1 MSSISTHHSIPF
13 PSCRPDIAGNVSMP
27 LIHAF
32 DFLATPPS
40 TLPAV
45 VIVAGNDSTL
55 RSWVVSRL
63 MDGADVSVFDGE
75 TVRWVD
81 LRGELSTASLFS
93 AGERQTVVVRSGD
106 KLVKDCR
113 SELEQH
119 VASPG
124 DATRLVL
131 EVEQLPGNTRLYKIA
146 EKDQCVVQCSAPQSG
161 GGRNPQPDVPKIR
174 GFLVRTIAPKYQTK
188 LSDGAANALIEMIG
202 DNIGM
207 LDSEIAKLAVYL
219 PPNETITE
227 ALVREVVAGWI
238 GKTMWEINDAAAG
251 GQAADALRHLDKLL
265 SGGQATLALLPQ
277 LAWALRRLGM
287 ATAVVDEWE
296 AAGRRPTPQ
305 DGLKASNFR
314 GGPNDLKKAELQ
326 MKQLGR
332 DRARKLLAWL
342 LDADLKLKGS
352 HSAPPRDRFVIE
364 ELICKL
370 AKR

>member
-81 LRGELSTASLFS
+81 RRGELSTASLFS